1 MITLLFIVI
10 LTTFIGLGLPDS
22 LLGSAWPAIYQDFN
36 VPISYANII
45 SFLISTGTV
54 LSSLFSARLINKFG
68 TGVVTA
74 ASTILTS
81 VCILGFSLS
90 SSIVWLCLLAFPLGT
105 GAGSIDAALNNY
117 VAIHYSSTHMSLL
130 HTFYGV
136 GVSLSPFLMSLA
148 LGKDNNWR
156 LGYVTVFYILA
167 GISLI
172 TIISLPLWKKIKA
185 KETPEQSFTPVSLSL
200 KSLAKMPAVRTAW
213 IMFFAS
219 VALEFTCGIWGSS
232 YMVLSENLSE
242 SDGAA
247 FLTLYYIGMTLGRF
261 TSGLVSKKIHPQ
273 KTVYIGYSFV
283 VVAILTLFLPVPAII
298 KGFALFFIGFGNGP
312 TFPNLTYLTPIN
324 FGKEISQSVIGTQM
338 ACCNLGILIMP
349 PVFGFLAGSVGTW
362 LFPPFIAVLCA
373 VMVIMT
379 IVYDKQTQ
387 ALRKKREE
395 S

>member
-185 KETPEQSFTPVSLSL
+185 KETPEQTFTPVSLSL

-232 YMVLSENLSE
+232 YMVLSENLSGIKVTQIFNQE
-242 SDGAA
+242 ERKLNEFEEKNNRLCKSKWAQIGTFSLFRPAVYMLYAFNLLLLFWIGGSSAA
-247 FLTLYYIGMTLGRF
+247 LNVEFAGQVITGSTIVIFYSYIGQFF
-261 TSGLVSKKIHPQ
+261 TPVQNLAEQFNWLQSAYASSAPVVKVTVPIFVDGSVVS
-273 KTVYIGYSFV
+273 
-283 VVAILTLFLPVPAII
+283 LPVNASLLP
-298 KGFALFFIGFGNGP
+298 
-312 TFPNLTYLTPIN
+312 
-324 FGKEISQSVIGTQM
+324 
-338 ACCNLGILIMP
+338 
-349 PVFGFLAGSVGTW
+349 
-362 LFPPFIAVLCA
+362 
-373 VMVIMT
+373 
-379 IVYDKQTQ
+379 
-387 ALRKKREE
+387 
-395 S
+395 